1 MDVAERIVEPSSP
14 VVPAGAATS
23 TGQAVRPVVAK
34 PRAARKSTQPRGLTV
49 KQWLSRRLADIC
61 GVIATTVPLRAGY
74 WCADRMG
81 DLFYRFSPGYRGN
94 VADNLQHV
102 LGPDAGQ
109 DLVRTKAR
117 QAFRN
122 SSRNFYDLMRVRRL
136 PAAELQQ
143 SIVVLG
149 DWGPIDVALARGKGI
164 IFITGHLGAFDFAG
178 QIIPL
183 HGYRTVLVTVR
194 TVSEFLHEGVTQLRI
209 SKGYEID
216 EPTPGGVRRLMKT
229 LRQGGTIGLA
239 TDRDFLRNGV
249 PVRFFDEETTLPVG
263 AVRFALETGA
273 PIVPVI
279 CRRHGTRHTAV
290 IEEPHWL
297 TRTGRKSS
305 ELDADIQRG
314 LAWLTE
320 VFERHIRAAPEQWVM
335 FQRVWPA
342 TPPPAIAVFPVG
354 SPLEGR
360 VLGGEASSKAAEPPP
375 PPP

>member
-1 MDVAERIVEPSSP
+1 MDVAERVTGQESPP
-14 VVPAGAATS
+14 VVNGAVVKPGPAA
-23 TGQAVRPVVAK
+23 RPVAAK
-34 PRAARKSTQPRGLTV
+34 PRAASKPARPRGLTV
-49 KQWLSRRLADIC
+49 KQWLSRRLADLC
-61 GVIATTVPLRAGY
+61 GMVATTFPLRAGY
-74 WCADRMG
+74 WCADRNG
-81 DLFYRFSPGYRGN
+81 DLFYRISPGYRGN
-94 VADNLQHV
+94 VMDNLRHV
-102 LGPDAGQ
+102 LGPDADQ
-109 DLVRTKAR
+109 ELVRATAR

-136 PAAELQQ
+136 SAADLER

-149 DWGPIDVALARGKGI
+149 DWAPIDAAVARGKGI
-164 IFITGHLGAFDFAG
+164 IFITGHLGAFDYAG
-178 QIIPL
+178 QVIPL
-183 HGYRTVLVTVR
+183 HGYRTVLMTVR
-194 TVSEFLHEGVTQLRI
+194 TVSEFLHEGVTHLRI

-229 LRQGGTIGLA
+229 LRHGGMIGLA
-239 TDRDFLRNGV
+239 TDRDFLRNGT
-249 PVRFFDEETTLPVG
+249 PVRFFGEETTLPVG

-279 CRRHGTRHTAV
+279 CRRHGMRHTVV

-342 TPPPAIAVFPVG
+342 TPPPAITVFPVG